1 MGLAEKFKIMYNFF
15 NFSENWISDTI
26 LEFLT
31 VWKGKEGKNGVKYR
45 KEAILVTYEM
55 IDIVDAMTRFVAQ
68 PTQDIRVQNC
78 KKTQK
83 LTQILNF
90 YCTWQVHIFAMS
102 ALRGEVYNATFVIG
116 VEEIAWLFNLIA
128 ANSQVL
134 SHSVEKSILKV
145 SLKKIQKNFRT
156 KNQPLNSK
164 KYLIVESRARFLS
177 AKFKNETFLVIF
189 KHCDM
194 LCKKPCNLASFVE
207 LFKSSW
213 WCSKLRFYKTNMNE
227 NEWFFM

>member
-1 MGLAEKFKIMYNFF
+1 MPWQDLLLNQPRISGYKI
-15 NFSENWISDTI
+15 
-26 LEFLT
+26 
-31 VWKGKEGKNGVKYR
+31 
-45 KEAILVTYEM
+45 A
-55 IDIVDAMTRFVAQ
+55 
-68 PTQDIRVQNC
+68 
-78 KKTQK
+78 KTQK

-102 ALRGEVYNATFVIG
+102 ALKGEVYNATFVIG

-189 KHCDM
+189 KHCDI
-194 LCKKPCNLASFVE
+194 LCKKRDVVFFLKVLKVWIIRCIFFCWKSIWKRQWLSIWGATTGISSKRHLAGFVTTI
-207 LFKSSW
+207 LK
-213 WCSKLRFYKTNMNE
+213 
-227 NEWFFM
+227 